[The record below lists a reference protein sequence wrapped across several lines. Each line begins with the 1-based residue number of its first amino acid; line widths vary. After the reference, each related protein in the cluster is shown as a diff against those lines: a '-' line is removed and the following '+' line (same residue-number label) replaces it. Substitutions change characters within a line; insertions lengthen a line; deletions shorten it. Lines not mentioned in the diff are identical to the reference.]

1 MPPADEPPTIR
12 DSADPTRDS
21 REPGL
26 IPPTAFDD
34 RRYVLRSLLG
44 SGGMGEVW
52 LAEDLRIGREV
63 AVKIMHVQGNP
74 DAAAR
79 FLREARVQGRLD
91 HPSVVPVHDL
101 GPDDRA
107 PYFAMKRLAGRT
119 LHDVIAHP
127 SPEWTRRILLTRFI
141 EVCLAIEFA
150 HRRGI
155 VHRDL
160 KPANIM
166 LGDFGETYVLDWGL
180 AKVSEAANRES
191 VQAISNEMQDLRSD
205 LANKG
210 KTVAGAVLG
219 TPGYM
224 SPEQLVGRVV
234 DARTDVFALGCIL
247 IEILTGAPAISR
259 ADPVEATLQASCHR
273 PALAR
278 PDLDIPPELD
288 QLCASATAASRE
300 RRLATARE
308 LADGVQRF
316 LDGDRDI
323 EQRKRLSSEHY
334 ERAAV
339 SFARN
344 DEVGRAEAMREAGRA
359 IALDPQSAPA
369 QGLLMRLML
378 EVPNPIPADARRL
391 VESDRCEA
399 TRTILRIGARAYLAN
414 LALIPLCK
422 LIGVG
427 GTWPFIVLALDIL
440 AQAGLLA
447 YATTRV
453 RPLTPGV
460 WAMLLTNH
468 VIMLTM
474 IGVFFGSLILVPIF
488 ALGMMPIML
497 SIPQI
502 YNPWLALG
510 IHVSALAVPLT
521 LELTG
526 LVPRTFQMI
535 GDTLVFKPWA
545 VTASAQLTVAV
556 IFVIVVMQLWINMRV
571 LSGGRVA
578 QERAHELIHA
588 QRWQLERMVQ

>member
-1 MPPADEPPTIR
+1 
-12 DSADPTRDS
+12 
-21 REPGL
+21 
-26 IPPTAFDD
+26 
-34 RRYVLRSLLG
+34 
-44 SGGMGEVW
+44 MGEVW

-63 AVKIMHVQGNP
+63 AVKIMHAQDNP

-107 PYFAMKRLAGRT
+107 PYFAMKRLTGRT
-119 LHDVIAHP
+119 LHDVIETP
-127 SPEWTRRILLTRFI
+127 KPEWTRRILLARFVD
-141 EVCLAIEFA
+141 VCLAVEFS

-166 LGDFGETYVLDWGL
+166 LGEFGETYVLDWGL

-191 VQAISNEMQDLRSD
+191 VQAISSEMQDLRSD
-205 LANKG
+205 LADKG
-210 KTVAGAVLG
+210 RTVAGAILG

-224 SPEQLVGRVV
+224 SPEQIVGRVV

-259 ADPVEATLQASCHR
+259 RDPIEATLAASCHR
-273 PALAR
+273 PSLLR

-288 QLCASATAASRE
+288 ELCASATAASRD
-300 RRLATARE
+300 RRIATARE
-308 LADGVQRF
+308 LADAVQRF
-316 LDGDRDI
+316 LDGDRDV

-334 ERAAV
+334 ERAAT
-339 SFARN
+339 SFSRN
-344 DEVGRAEAMREAGRA
+344 DELGRAEAMREAGRA

-378 EVPNPIPADARRL
+378 EVPDPIPVDAQRL

-399 TRTILRIGARAYLAN
+399 TRTILRIGVRAYLAN

-422 LIGVG
+422 LIGVD
-427 GTWPFIVLALDIL
+427 GTWPFIVLAIDII
-440 AQAGLLA
+440 AQAALCGF
-447 YATTRV
+447 ATTRA
-453 RPLTPGV
+453 RPLTPWV
-460 WAMLLTNH
+460 WALLLGNH

-474 IGVFFGSLILVPIF
+474 IGIFFGSLILVPIF

-497 SIPQI
+497 SLPQI
-502 YNPWLALG
+502 YSPWLALG
-510 IHVSALAVPLT
+510 IHVSALGLPLL
-521 LELTG
+521 LELCG
-526 LVPRTFQMI
+526 VVPRTFEMI

-545 VTASAQLTVAV
+545 VHASAQLTVAV
-556 IFVIVVMQLWINMRV
+556 VFVIVVMQLWINMRV